1 MLTTKLFVSLIIRDY
16 IKCLLAN
23 LEDDRIMLCDLF
35 DKVRD
40 ELRKKNPD
48 CSVPIEFSLSSSLFP
63 LRLKT
68 ENNEGKNEIIF
79 FC

>member
-35 DKVRD
+35 DKVRN
-40 ELRKKNPD
+40 ELMKKNPD
-48 CSVPIEFSLSSSLFP
+48 CSAPIEFSLSSSLFQ

-68 ENNEGKNEIIF
+68 ENNEG
-79 FC
+79 

>member
-1 MLTTKLFVSLIIRDY
+1 MLTTELFICLIIRDY

-23 LEDDRIMLCDLF
+23 LEDDCIMLCDLF

-40 ELRKKNPD
+40 ELVKKNPN
-48 CSVPIEFSLSSSLFP
+48 CSVPIEFSLSPSLFP

-68 ENNEGKNEIIF
+68 ENNKG
-79 FC
+79 

>member
-63 LRLKT
+63 LCLKT
-68 ENNEGKNEIIF
+68 ENNEG
-79 FC
+79 